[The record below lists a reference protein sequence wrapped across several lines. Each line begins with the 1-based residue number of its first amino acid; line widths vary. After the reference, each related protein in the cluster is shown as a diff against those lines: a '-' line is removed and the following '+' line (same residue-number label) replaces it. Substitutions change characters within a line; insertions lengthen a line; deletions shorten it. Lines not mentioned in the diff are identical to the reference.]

1 MWSVITEL
9 IDDITVLPSL
19 GRPVSGHSIR
29 GPVTSGFKFFAVL
42 SMSIFLIQLKQ
53 TPHKL
58 SFYKIKW
65 ISRWLWCFS
74 VYLEYW
80 EKILDFFFTLM
91 SYRQHYCTFSWWK
104 EKYWWYVPS
113 CSLNNNPCKICS
125 INCNW
130 LSIFLW
136 WNYLNFFKGEERG
149 VRCYI
154 KDNKIFSI
162 ANS

>member
-1 MWSVITEL
+1 
-9 IDDITVLPSL
+9 
-19 GRPVSGHSIR
+19 
-29 GPVTSGFKFFAVL
+29 
-42 SMSIFLIQLKQ
+42 MSIFLIQLKQ

-113 CSLNNNPCKICS
+113 CSLNNNPCKICC

-154 KDNKIFSI
+154 KRQQNIFYSKLLAEDISIKIKWHVYHTKSKYLFILKTLIKRLKYYFKVSVFK
-162 ANS
+162 